1 MGVLAMAANLK
12 NMRLEQSV
20 FPNLGYI
27 PGFFAQPVRLFKS
40 YDRSNLRPDLIA
52 GITIAVILLPQAIAF
67 ALIAELPP
75 EMGLYA
81 AIVGAIIGALWGSSN
96 QSHTGPTNAISLL
109 VLSVLLTVATPGT
122 LEFVVAAGLMAV
134 MVGIFQLI
142 MGLARLGVLVN
153 FVSHS
158 VIVGF
163 SSGAGVLIAFNQL
176 RTLFGLHFS
185 SHNLVETLYGVAI
198 NLLNTHT
205 PTAVLGIG
213 TIVLIVILRKINP
226 KLPTALISMVV
237 ASGFVYVL
245 RLNEQGVDVI
255 GQLPNSLPPLASIP
269 LFDLDFIARLSTGA
283 LAVGAIGL
291 VETTA
296 IAQSIAS
303 QTGQRLDSNQE
314 FVGQGLANIAAGF
327 FSGYAC
333 AGSFS
338 RSAVNFKAGAR
349 TPFSAIFS
357 SLFVLVAMFTL
368 APLAVYLPRAA
379 LAGVLIVTAYGMID
393 RVEIS
398 RIWQG
403 TRGDAIIML
412 VTFLGTLLLHIE
424 FAVLLGILLSFAL
437 YIMKTSVPRVY
448 SVLPDKDFKHFTQQK
463 PNQPSCPQLGILKI
477 SGDLYFGAVSHVE
490 EAVHHHLVTHL
501 DQRFL
506 LLRMEGVNQCDF
518 SGIHALEAIRRLC
531 QERGG
536 DLFFMKVQKPVLEVM
551 KTTDFYKKLG
561 PDHFLAEDEA
571 IGHLFYKV
579 IDPAICIYEC
589 SVRAFGECQNLPK
602 RTFVLDGIPLYTSAP
617 PPDSIA
623 GIVPE
628 ELWQKLRYG
637 PSLVSPLIIDVRE
650 PREFRQGHI
659 PQARLMPLPQI
670 LANAKDLPYD
680 REIILVCR
688 GGRRSARA
696 AYALQQKGYNKVSI
710 LRGGMLAWETAGFL
724 EAIDQ

>member
-1 MGVLAMAANLK
+1 
-12 NMRLEQSV
+12 
-20 FPNLGYI
+20 
-27 PGFFAQPVRLFKS
+27 
-40 YDRSNLRPDLIA
+40 
-52 GITIAVILLPQAIAF
+52 
-67 ALIAELPP
+67 
-75 EMGLYA
+75 
-81 AIVGAIIGALWGSSN
+81 
-96 QSHTGPTNAISLL
+96 
-109 VLSVLLTVATPGT
+109 
-122 LEFVVAAGLMAV
+122 
-134 MVGIFQLI
+134 
-142 MGLARLGVLVN
+142 
-153 FVSHS
+153 
-158 VIVGF
+158 
-163 SSGAGVLIAFNQL
+163 
-176 RTLFGLHFS
+176 
-185 SHNLVETLYGVAI
+185 
-198 NLLNTHT
+198 
-205 PTAVLGIG
+205 
-213 TIVLIVILRKINP
+213 
-226 KLPTALISMVV
+226 
-237 ASGFVYVL
+237 
-245 RLNEQGVDVI
+245 VI